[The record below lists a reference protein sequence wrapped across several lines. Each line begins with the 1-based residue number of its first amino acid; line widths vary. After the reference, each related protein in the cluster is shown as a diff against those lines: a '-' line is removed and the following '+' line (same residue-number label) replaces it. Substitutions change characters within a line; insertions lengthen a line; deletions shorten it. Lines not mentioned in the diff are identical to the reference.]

1 MDYTLRFKNKR
12 YTLNKFTLEMQELVD
27 KITASGG
34 LATLELVECLWQF
47 VVMSGVP
54 TQDFN
59 ELLGG
64 TAINDIDI
72 RELEVL
78 CVEIIKAYDERRN
91 KAQSSKMT
99 QEFNQMLRDNPK
111 LEELSRNLAQLT
123 NNLKG

>member
-27 KITASGG
+27 KITASAG